1 VISDYTERCAAQ
13 IGDPCYV
20 DQKGRRKMKKLGIA
34 VLLVSILCLFLS
46 TDSVAQRGVN
56 WRGAR
61 GWGTG
66 STYSRMF
73 NPSTIDTVSGD
84 VLRVEAITPM
94 KGMSYGVHLLVKADR
109 ETLSVHLGP
118 AWYVENQ
125 DIKIEPKDKIEV
137 VGSRIT
143 FEGKPAIIASEV
155 RKGNEVLKLRDKNG
169 FPFWSGWRRR

>member
-1 VISDYTERCAAQ
+1 
-13 IGDPCYV
+13 
-20 DQKGRRKMKKLGIA
+20 MKTLGVV
-34 VLLVSILCLFLS
+34 VLLVSIVCLLLS
-46 TDSVAQRGVN
+46 TDSVAQRGIN
-56 WRGAR
+56 WRGGG
-61 GWGTG
+61 GWGMG
-66 STYSRMF
+66 NTYSRMF
-73 NPSTIDTVSGD
+73 NPSTIDTISGE
-84 VLRVEAITPM
+84 VLSVDAITPM
-94 KGMSYGVHLLVKADR
+94 KGMSYGVHLTVKTNR

-125 DIKIEPKDKIEV
+125 DIKIDPKDKIKV

>member
-1 VISDYTERCAAQ
+1 
-13 IGDPCYV
+13 
-20 DQKGRRKMKKLGIA
+20 MKKLGIA
-34 VLLVSILCLFLS
+34 VLVVSILCLLLS
-46 TDSVAQRGVN
+46 TDSVAQQGVN

-61 GWGTG
+61 GWGMG
-66 STYSRMF
+66 NTYSRMF
-73 NPSTIDTVSGD
+73 NPSTIDTIRGE
-84 VLRVEAITPM
+84 VLRIDVITPM
-94 KGMSYGVHLLVKADR
+94 KGMSYGVHLMVKADR

-125 DIKIEPKDKIEV
+125 DTKIDPKDKIEV